1 MSEMPGMI
9 RPELQALPQI
19 RDRMTFLYFEHC
31 KLNRQDSAITV
42 TDDQGI
48 IHVPA
53 ASISVLL
60 LGPGTT
66 VSHRAMELIGDAG
79 VSVVWIGEHGVR
91 YYAGGRPLTHRSAFL
106 IRQAECV
113 SNQRKHL
120 MIVRKMYQLRF
131 PEENS
136 SKMTLQQLRGREGS
150 RVRSVYRKYAKEYDV
165 KWNGRDYDP
174 EHFETGD
181 PVNQALSA
189 GCACLYG
196 LAHAVIFALGL
207 SPGLGFIHVG
217 HDCSFV
223 YDIADLYKAETT
235 IPIAFE
241 IASQYIED
249 KEKSLDDLPGI
260 VRRHV
265 RDELVAKH
273 ILERMVTDIQYLL
286 QRDSKNEETQESE
299 INLDNEEDM
308 TSSEAIYLWDGV
320 RGNVQNGV
328 QYGKEMRK

>member
-150 RVRSVYRKYAKEYDV
+150 RVRSVYRKYAKE
-165 KWNGRDYDP
+165 
-174 EHFETGD
+174 
-181 PVNQALSA
+181 
-189 GCACLYG
+189 
-196 LAHAVIFALGL
+196 
-207 SPGLGFIHVG
+207 
-217 HDCSFV
+217 
-223 YDIADLYKAETT
+223 
-235 IPIAFE
+235 
-241 IASQYIED
+241 
-249 KEKSLDDLPGI
+249 
-260 VRRHV
+260 
-265 RDELVAKH
+265 
-273 ILERMVTDIQYLL
+273 
-286 QRDSKNEETQESE
+286 
-299 INLDNEEDM
+299 
-308 TSSEAIYLWDGV
+308 
-320 RGNVQNGV
+320 
-328 QYGKEMRK
+328 